1 MNGCYIRNSILPFE
15 EALDVEFKG
24 HRDFSFSCVAIRKI
38 SDLYICIVISMFS
51 FKIDLTLSQKCVFV
65 SPGHKPEP
73 YFQKKLAAMFAS
85 LYEASQ
91 PNQPRGTNACTAGGP
106 LDATVCCWWCT
117 QCSKKEIERQKTVTN
132 LKPFLSINYIY

>member
-24 HRDFSFSCVAIRKI
+24 HRDAIRKI